1 MYLSLAESPD
11 MINVDLLADKASG
24 ADSAS
29 AALYSAMG
37 RKCADSSPDMARSLL
52 TRAYMIYAMKY
63 GSDSRL
69 AGETKAALTRQEKCA
84 IMFVMNSD
92 PKPRCA

>member
-37 RKCADSSPDMARSLL
+37 RKCADSSPDRARSLL

-69 AGETKAALTRQEKCA
+69 AGETKAALDSIK
-84 IMFVMNSD
+84 
-92 PKPRCA
+92 